1 MAPDS
6 ACGLIVSLAS
16 VFVSAGGGV
25 AGGVG
30 GAASFFL
37 LSSDPTSNWPLYFL
51 SMLSL

>member
-37 LSSDPTSNWPLYFL
+37 LSSDPTSN
-51 SMLSL
+51 